1 MISVMA
7 DEKHKEYFKL
17 YYFQYMII
25 GLCTILFLYSEI
37 SLVPRGQNIEF
48 SLDDSSIS
56 KRYVPNELVGP
67 LECLILSVG
76 LSNMVVFWTCMFDK
90 DLLKKNRV
98 KRLRERPDGISNDFH
113 FMHTSILCLMLIIS
127 INAALTGALKLIIG
141 NLRPDFVDRCIPDLQ
156 KMSDSDSLVFG
167 LDICKQTN
175 KWILYEG
182 LKSTPSGHSS
192 FIVSTMG
199 FTYLWQRVFT
209 TRNTRSCIWCPLL
222 ALVVMVSRV
231 IDHRHHWYDVVSGAV
246 LAFLVIYCCW
256 KWTFTNLAKRDILPS
271 PVSV

>member
-1 MISVMA
+1 MA

-48 SLDDSSIS
+48 SLDDPSIS

-127 INAALTGALKLIIG
+127 INYDLKGA
-141 NLRPDFVDRCIPDLQ
+141 
-156 KMSDSDSLVFG
+156 
-167 LDICKQTN
+167 
-175 KWILYEG
+175 
-182 LKSTPSGHSS
+182 
-192 FIVSTMG
+192 
-199 FTYLWQRVFT
+199 
-209 TRNTRSCIWCPLL
+209 
-222 ALVVMVSRV
+222 
-231 IDHRHHWYDVVSGAV
+231 
-246 LAFLVIYCCW
+246 
-256 KWTFTNLAKRDILPS
+256 
-271 PVSV
+271 